1 MAGQPAG
8 APAATPET
16 IIRTKGLTK
25 RYGELT
31 AVDRLDLDVRRGEVF
46 GLLGPNGAGKTTT
59 ILMLLG
65 LSEPTAGEARV
76 DGLDPTRQPLEVKRR
91 VGYLPDN
98 VGFYGS
104 MSGRQNLRYT
114 CRLNGFD
121 RAESEERIAR
131 LRDEVGL
138 SDAADRPVET
148 YSRGM
153 KQRLGI
159 ADALVGSGLIVG
171 LVVGGYG
178 GAAVYIS
185 PLAKYL
191 IAEFGLSGSFIG
203 LGVLFAV
210 VVIVAGQLLAWPP
223 AGYVPPA
230 PPALAPRQQGMTRA
244 DWSAPEMLR
253 TWQFYALVFLFIGSA
268 QSGLLVI
275 ANATPMLNRTAAAV
289 AFFAA
294 NAWLLASFGGLVN
307 ATGRV
312 PGRRPSATPVPSG
325 PATRLPP
332 PASSSPSTSPCW
344 CRSSS
349 TRSSPSSAT

>member
-131 LRDEVGL
+131 LLDEVGL

-159 ADALVGSGLIVG
+159 ADALVKDPSILILDEPTAAIDPIGIVEILDLIRRLSRERGLTVLLSSHLLEQVQSVCDRVG
-171 LVVGGYG
+171 
-178 GAAVYIS
+178 I
-185 PLAKYL
+185 
-191 IAEFGLSGSFIG
+191 FLSGRLVARGTVAELARTAGTS
-203 LGVLFAV
+203 AV
-210 VVIVAGQLLAWPP
+210 TIEVAT
-223 AGYVPPA
+223 AGSPETIDAV
-230 PPALAPRQQGMTRA
+230 APR
-244 DWSAPEMLR
+244 
-253 TWQFYALVFLFIGSA
+253 V
-268 QSGLLVI
+268 
-275 ANATPMLNRTAAAV
+275 
-289 AFFAA
+289 
-294 NAWLLASFGGLVN
+294 
-307 ATGRV
+307 
-312 PGRRPSATPVPSG
+312 
-325 PATRLPP
+325 
-332 PASSSPSTSPCW
+332 
-344 CRSSS
+344 
-349 TRSSPSSAT
+349 